1 MEENRR
7 LSLEKKENAI
17 KFEKMM
23 KIRGKQAIE
32 TYFKEKMESEQEK
45 NELLR
50 IKRAVIEQESI
61 M

>member
-1 MEENRR
+1 
-7 LSLEKKENAI
+7 
-17 KFEKMM
+17 M